1 MTNMKTVD
9 IEVTQSNINEGVAGS
24 SMLCPIAL
32 AIMDAEI
39 GIARVGTYSAS
50 VRNNDSQFTMYFPPE
65 AQKFIENFDCHG
77 MHEEIKPIKFEAE
90 IMLLP

>member
-32 AIMDAEI
+32 AIMDAKM
-39 GIARVGTYSAS
+39 GVARVGTYSAS
-50 VRNNDSQFTMYFPPE
+50 LMNSDSRFIMYFPPE

-77 MHEEIKPIKFEAE
+77 MHDEIKPIKFEAE
-90 IMLLP
+90 IMLIS